1 MRLDARDV
9 QEPSPQRVRDTGS
22 LLTLG
27 LGLGIGL
34 VLGLGLGLGMGDFT
48 EASAP
53 RPIRSIVT
61 LYSTV

>member
-1 MRLDARDV
+1 MTK
-9 QEPSPQRVRDTGS
+9 RVAVPLQKLPGDSVESKGK
-22 LLTLG
+22 TLSS
-27 LGLGIGL
+27 LGIGL
-34 VLGLGLGLGMGDFT
+34 GLGLGLGLGMGDFT